1 MPTYSSSSLPTSCEK
16 VILNLI
22 RIKCISVLPVIVL
35 YLFLQ
40 SLNSSYSCLFVLVLM
55 IRQLGAFVFSRCV
68 LLALRHVLYDLNFSA
83 FKVCS
88 WPICCCINVSSCC
101 TCALVA
107 QVFTRISEGRR
118 YYIIVMAMCRQFSLG
133 EWCAM
138 GWRCSLVDLGGFTT
152 TLRKQDGGDG
162 DWCTFY
168 VFPLDILI

>member
-1 MPTYSSSSLPTSCEK
+1 MCQQLFFINRVGVVSPTYSSSSLLTSCEK
-16 VILNLI
+16 AILNLI
-22 RIKCISVLPVIVL
+22 WIKCIPVLPVIVL

-40 SLNSSYSCLFVLVLM
+40 FLNSSYSCLSVLVLM
-55 IRQLGAFVFSRCV
+55 MRQLGAFVFSRCV
-68 LLALRHVLYDLNFSA
+68 LLVLKHDLNFSA

-88 WPICCCINVSSCC
+88 WPICCYINVSSCC

-118 YYIIVMAMCRQFSLG
+118 YHIIVMAICRQFSLD

-138 GWRCSLVDLGGFTT
+138 GRRCSLVDLGGFTT

-162 DWCTFY
+162 D
-168 VFPLDILI
+168 